1 MKTISFKLVVFFTL
15 LFGLS
20 SCGDKCFY
28 YVEETVH
35 EDVLMNL
42 DEIKNSFKVTEDYDI
57 GKPGNIYTYG
67 KYLLV
72 AEKFKGIHILDNSNP
87 ANPIK
92 LKFIVLKG
100 NENFIIKDNFIL
112 ADNGPDLLSI
122 DFSNL
127 NDIKI
132 VDRQVN
138 VNTSKIRG
146 NQYIV
151 GQNVSIQKVKK
162 ECDNNNRGMLSS
174 RSSSNDV
181 NSSAAI
187 GQGGSMSK
195 FANLGN
201 FLYIVNNSELIP
213 VEISNPSKPVT
224 NPKMKLTSENV
235 ETLFPYKK
243 YLYMG
248 TSNGILIY
256 NTEGS
261 ENSPRYVSTISHVFG
276 CDPVI
281 VSDDVAFSTIRGGT
295 SCRNVTVN
303 QLNLYDVSNP
313 TFSNILRSYN
323 MEEPYGLGIKD
334 DLLFICQGFKGL
346 YVYDY
351 DKNTHNVNLRHSYPD
366 IHAFDVIV
374 NGNTLIITA
383 DNGLFQ
389 FDISN
394 KDNLVYQSKLV
405 NF

>member
-28 YVEETVH
+28 YVNETVH

-42 DEIKNSFKVTEDYDI
+42 DEIKTSFVVTEDYDI

-92 LKFIVLKG
+92 LKFIGLKG
-100 NENFIIKDNFIL
+100 NENFIIKNNYII
-112 ADNGPDLLSI
+112 ADNGPDILSI

-146 NQYIV
+146 NQFIV

-162 ECDNNNRGMLSS
+162 ECDNNNSGIFLSQ
-174 RSSSNDV
+174 SSSDA
-181 NSSAAI
+181 SSASAV

-195 FANLGN
+195 FASLGN

-213 VEISNPSKPVT
+213 VEISNPAKPIT
-224 NPKMKLTSENV
+224 NPKLKLTSENV

-261 ENSPRYVSTISHVFG
+261 ENSPRYISTISHVFG

-295 SCRNVTVN
+295 SCRNVSVN
-303 QLNLYDVSNP
+303 ELNLYNVFNPSNSY
-313 TFSNILRSYN
+313 FLRSFG

-346 YVYDY
+346 FVYDY
-351 DKNTHNVNLRHSYPD
+351 DKSTNNISLRHSYPD

-405 NF
+405 AF